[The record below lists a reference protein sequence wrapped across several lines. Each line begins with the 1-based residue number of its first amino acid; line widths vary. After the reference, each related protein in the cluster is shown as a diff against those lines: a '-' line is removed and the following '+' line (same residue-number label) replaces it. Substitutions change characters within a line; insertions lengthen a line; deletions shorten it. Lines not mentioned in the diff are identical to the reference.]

1 MTENEGVV
9 ELSPLEAFLEESRAE
24 LDKVQRG
31 IKEIGL
37 LVEQSHGEVEKL
49 AKRNASIT
57 SRIHQLQAHFDTVP
71 REDIRT
77 IYDDAIDAQQRL
89 FTMRGQLEK
98 LQSDEEHLQSFS
110 EYVSRTLKILGDR
123 PALSTDDEEG
133 EAIGHSKSVFG
144 QIIQAQEEERR
155 KISRQMHDGP
165 AQVLTNFILQTEI
178 AERLFDTDINK
189 ARAELENLKE
199 AANTS
204 FAKIR
209 DYIFELRPMMLDDL
223 GLVPTVK
230 RYTEAFKEKTGL
242 DVVVLNTG
250 LERRLESHWEVVLF
264 RAIQTLLANVR
275 DHAQATQ
282 VKIAIDVDENS
293 VKASVEDNGIGF
305 DPDMIEAEEYKSR
318 PLMQLVNQI
327 ELLEGT
333 LEIDSKPGEGTRINV
348 RLSSEDTP

>member
-1 MTENEGVV
+1 MTENDVAV
-9 ELSPLEAFLEESRAE
+9 ELSPLETFLEESHTQ

-31 IKEIGL
+31 ITEISL

-49 AKRNASIT
+49 ATRNADIT

-71 REDIRT
+71 RDDIRT
-77 IYDDAIDAQQRL
+77 IYDDALDAQQRL

-98 LQSDEEHLQSFS
+98 LQSDEEHLKTLSD
-110 EYVSRTLKILGDR
+110 YVARTLQILGEKPDIG
-123 PALSTDDEEG
+123 AEEEFDDLG
-133 EAIGHSKSVFG
+133 GSQSVLG
-144 QIIQAQEEERR
+144 QIIQAQEDERR

-178 AERLFDTDINK
+178 AARLFETDIEL
-189 ARAELENLKE
+189 AREELENLKK

-204 FAKIR
+204 FVKIR
-209 DYIFELRPMMLDDL
+209 DFIFELRPMMLDDL

-230 RYTEAFKEKTGL
+230 RYGEAFKEKTGL

-250 LERRLESHWEVVLF
+250 VERRLESHREVVLF

-282 VKIAIDVDENS
+282 VKITIDLDEKN
-293 VKASVEDNGIGF
+293 AMATIEDNGVGF
-305 DPDMIEAEEYKSR
+305 DPEIIAAEENISR
-318 PLMQLVNQI
+318 PLNILRNQI
-327 ELLEGT
+327 ELLGGI
-333 LEIDSKPGEGTRINV
+333 LEIDSKPGDGARIVV
-348 RLSSEDTP
+348 RIATEDQV

>member
-1 MTENEGVV
+1 MTENEGAV
-9 ELSPLEAFLEESRAE
+9 ELSPLEVFLEESHAQLE
-24 LDKVQRG
+24 KLQRG
-31 IKEIGL
+31 MTEISL

-49 AKRNASIT
+49 AKRNTDIT
-57 SRIHQLQAHFDTVP
+57 SRIHQLHAHFDTVP

-77 IYDDAIDAQQRL
+77 IYDDALDAQQRL

-110 EYVSRTLKILGDR
+110 EYISQTLQILGET
-123 PALSTDDEEG
+123 PSLGTEEIEEELEG
-133 EAIGHSKSVFG
+133 SKSVFG

-178 AERLFDTDINK
+178 AARLFETDVDL
-189 ARAELENLKE
+189 AREELENLKT
-199 AANTS
+199 AAHAS
-204 FAKIR
+204 FVKIR

-230 RYTEAFKEKTGL
+230 RYAEAFKEKTGL

-250 LERRLESHWEVVLF
+250 VERRLESHHEVVLF

-275 DHAQATQ
+275 DDAQATQ
-282 VKIAIDVDENS
+282 VKITIDLDEKN
-293 VKASVEDNGIGF
+293 VRASVEDNGIGF
-305 DPDMIEAEEYKSR
+305 DPEIIETEEYISR
-318 PLMQLVNQI
+318 PLYQLRNQMD
-327 ELLEGT
+327 LLGGV
-333 LEIDSKPGEGTRINV
+333 LEIDSKPGEGTRIAV
-348 RLSSEDTP
+348 RLSTVDEV